1 MTRTLDTMAYALRRF
16 LGLCYRN
23 QNLLFV
29 VSALVTMSAFAF
41 VSGYWFFYRAAYV
54 LGGLVIICL
63 IWARVH
69 AGALEVAVERANDR
83 LQVGQEAEAR
93 VRLRSRS
100 KFTKVWL
107 EADDETDMPGT
118 PARTVLTLSS
128 NGSRNWKVNVRCAR
142 RGIYRAG
149 PVRITTGDPFGLF
162 RLTRTYGERRQLL
175 VLPRPEELPYFW
187 SPVAQL
193 PGEGSVRRRTH
204 YVTPNASGVRDY
216 YPGDSYN
223 RIHWRS
229 TARLG
234 RLMVKTFEMDPTSN
248 VWVLLDLDGSVQAG
262 VGDESTEEYGVRI
275 ATSLAYHF
283 VQSNRI
289 LGLMAL
295 GQEAVVLDPTRGSQ
309 QYGRILEALAMAE
322 ATGVKPLSLVLE
334 EEGRRFGRHTT
345 LIIVTPSADDGWL
358 ASLETTVQQGTR
370 AAVVSL
376 EAASFGGAEQRRSLR
391 PEALSSLGV
400 PAYIVRCGSDISLM
414 LGPAGMAAHA
424 APERQKAMA
433 R

>member
-1 MTRTLDTMAYALRRF
+1 MLDAMADGLRTALRF
-16 LGLCYRN
+16 CYHN

-29 VSALVTMSAFAF
+29 LIALWAMSFFAII
-41 VSGYWFFYRAAYV
+41 SGYWFFYRAAYV
-54 LGGLVIICL
+54 LGGLVVVCL
-63 IWARVH
+63 IWARIH
-69 AGALEVAVERANDR
+69 AGSLEVTVERANDR

-100 KFTKVWL
+100 KLTKVWL
-107 EADDETDMPGT
+107 EAEDETNMPGQ
-118 PARTVLTLSS
+118 PARTVVTLPAD
-128 NGSRNWKVNVRCAR
+128 GSRNWKVSLHCTR
-142 RGIYRAG
+142 RGVFRAG

-162 RLTRTYGERRQLL
+162 RLTRSYGEKRQLL

-234 RLMVKTFEMDPTSN
+234 QLMVKTFEMDPTSN
-248 VWVLLDLDGSVQAG
+248 VWILLDLEGAVQAG
-262 VGDESTEEYGVRI
+262 VGDDSTEEYGVRI

-289 LGLMAL
+289 LGLMAF
-295 GQEAVVLDPTRGSQ
+295 GEEAVVLDPTRGSH
-309 QYGRILEALAMAE
+309 QYGRVLEALAMAQ
-322 ATGVKPLSLVLE
+322 ASGAKPLSVVLE
-334 EEGRRFGRHTT
+334 EESRRFGRHTT
-345 LIIVTPSADDGWL
+345 LIIVTPSSEEDWL
-358 ASLETTVQQGTR
+358 PSLETTVQQGTR
-370 AAVVSL
+370 AAVV
-376 EAASFGGAEQRRSLR
+376 AVDAVSFGAVERPSLR
-391 PEALSSLGV
+391 VDALSALGV
-400 PAYIVRCGSDISLM
+400 PSYIVRCGSDISLM
-414 LGPAGMAAHA
+414 LGPSGMAAQA
-424 APERQKAMA
+424 APERQKAA
-433 R
+433 LR

>member
-1 MTRTLDTMAYALRRF
+1 MTRILDTMADALRRF
-16 LGLCYRN
+16 LRLCYRN
-23 QNLLFV
+23 QNLVFV
-29 VSALVTMSAFAF
+29 IAALVAMSVLAF

-54 LGGLVIICL
+54 LGGLVVICL

-69 AGALEVAVERANDR
+69 AGALEVTVERANDR
-83 LQVGQEAEAR
+83 LQVGQETEAR
-93 VRLRSRS
+93 VRLQSRS

-107 EADDETDMPGT
+107 EAEDETDMPGT
-118 PARTVLTLSS
+118 PARTVLTLPSS
-128 NGSRNWKVNVRCAR
+128 GARNWKVNVRCAR
-142 RGIYRAG
+142 RGIYRSG

-248 VWVLLDLDGSVQAG
+248 VWILLDLQGSVQAG
-262 VGDESTEEYGVRI
+262 AGDESTEEYGVRI

-283 VQSNRI
+283 VHSNRI
-289 LGLMAL
+289 LGLMAF
-295 GQEAVVLDPTRGSQ
+295 GREAVVLDPTRGSQ
-309 QYGRILEALAMAE
+309 Q
-322 ATGVKPLSLVLE
+322 
-334 EEGRRFGRHTT
+334 
-345 LIIVTPSADDGWL
+345 
-358 ASLETTVQQGTR
+358 
-370 AAVVSL
+370 
-376 EAASFGGAEQRRSLR
+376 
-391 PEALSSLGV
+391 
-400 PAYIVRCGSDISLM
+400 
-414 LGPAGMAAHA
+414 
-424 APERQKAMA
+424 
-433 R
+433 

>member
-1 MTRTLDTMAYALRRF
+1 MTRVLDGMADALRRF
-16 LGLCYRN
+16 LRICYRN

-29 VSALVTMSAFAF
+29 VTALATMSIFAF

-54 LGGLVIICL
+54 LGGLVIVCL

-107 EADDETDMPGT
+107 EAEDETDMPGT
-118 PARTVLTLSS
+118 PARTVLTLPS
-128 NGSRNWKVNVRCAR
+128 NGSRNWKVNLRCAR

-162 RLTRTYGERRQLL
+162 RLTRTYGEGRQLL

-248 VWVLLDLDGSVQAG
+248 VWVLVDLDGAVQGGA
-262 VGDESTEEYGVRI
+262 GDESTEEYGVRI

-283 VQSNRI
+283 VQSNRV
-289 LGLMAL
+289 LGLIAF
-295 GQEAVVLDPTRGSQ
+295 GEEAVVLDPTRGSQ
-309 QYGRILEALAMAE
+309 QYGRILEALAMAR
-322 ATGVKPLSLVLE
+322 ASGVKPLSLVLE

-345 LIIVTPSADDGWL
+345 LIIVTPSTSESW
-358 ASLETTVQQGTR
+358 
-370 AAVVSL
+370 
-376 EAASFGGAEQRRSLR
+376 EAASFGAEQPGSLR
-391 PEALSSLGV
+391 LEALSTLGV
-400 PAYIVRCGSDISLM
+400 PAYVVRCGSDISLM

-424 APERQKAMA
+424 APERQKATA

>member
-1 MTRTLDTMAYALRRF
+1 MTRILDAMADALRRF
-16 LGLCYRN
+16 LRLSYRN
-23 QNLLFV
+23 QNLVFV
-29 VSALVTMSAFAF
+29 IAALVAMSVLAF

-54 LGGLVIICL
+54 LGGLVVICL

-69 AGALEVAVERANDR
+69 AGALEVTVERANDR
-83 LQVGQEAEAR
+83 LQVGQETEAR
-93 VRLRSRS
+93 VRLQSRS

-107 EADDETDMPGT
+107 EAEDETDMPGT
-118 PARTVLTLSS
+118 PARTVLTLPSS
-128 NGSRNWKVNVRCAR
+128 GARNWKVNVRCAR
-142 RGIYRAG
+142 RGIYRSG

-248 VWVLLDLDGSVQAG
+248 VWILLDLEGSVQAG
-262 VGDESTEEYGVRI
+262 AGDASTEEYGVRI

-283 VQSNRI
+283 VHSNRI
-289 LGLMAL
+289 LGLMAF

-309 QYGRILEALAMAE
+309 QYGRMLEALAMAQ
-322 ATGVKPLSLVLE
+322 ATGLKPLSLVLE

-345 LIIVTPSADDGWL
+345 LVIVTPSTDESWL
-358 ASLETTVQQGTR
+358 PSLETTVQQGTR

-376 EAASFGGAEQRRSLR
+376 EAGSFGAEQRESLSL
-391 PEALSSLGV
+391 EALSTLGV
-400 PAYIVRCGSDISLM
+400 PAYVVRCGSDISLM
-414 LGPAGMAAHA
+414 LGPAGMAAHG
-424 APERQKAMA
+424 APERQKAMV

>member
-1 MTRTLDTMAYALRRF
+1 MTRILDAMADALRRF
-16 LGLCYRN
+16 LRLSYRN
-23 QNLLFV
+23 QNLVFV
-29 VSALVTMSAFAF
+29 IAALVAMSVLAF

-54 LGGLVIICL
+54 LGGLVVICL

-69 AGALEVAVERANDR
+69 AGALEVTVERANDR
-83 LQVGQEAEAR
+83 LQVGQETEAR
-93 VRLRSRS
+93 VRLQSRS

-107 EADDETDMPGT
+107 EAEDETDMPGT
-118 PARTVLTLSS
+118 PARTVLTLPSS
-128 NGSRNWKVNVRCAR
+128 GARNWKVNVRCAR
-142 RGIYRAG
+142 RGIYRSG

-248 VWVLLDLDGSVQAG
+248 VWILLDLEGSVQAG
-262 VGDESTEEYGVRI
+262 AGDESTEEYGVRI

-283 VQSNRI
+283 VHSNRI
-289 LGLMAL
+289 LGLMAF
-295 GQEAVVLDPTRGSQ
+295 GREAVVLDPARGSQ
-309 QYGRILEALAMAE
+309 QYGRMLEALAMAQ

-345 LIIVTPSADDGWL
+345 LVIVTPSTDESWL
-358 ASLETTVQQGTR
+358 PSLETTVQQGTR

-376 EAASFGGAEQRRSLR
+376 EAGSFGAEQRESLSL
-391 PEALSSLGV
+391 EALSTLGV
-400 PAYIVRCGSDISLM
+400 PAYVVRCGSDISLM
-414 LGPAGMAAHA
+414 LGPAGMAAHG
-424 APERQKAMA
+424 APERQKAMV

>member
-83 LQVGQEAEAR
+83 LQVGQEAEAK

-107 EADDETDMPGT
+107 EAEDETDMPGT

-162 RLTRTYGERRQLL
+162 RFMRSYGERRQLL
-175 VLPRPEELPYFW
+175 LLPHPY
-187 SPVAQL
+187 A
-193 PGEGSVRRRTH
+193 
-204 YVTPNASGVRDY
+204 
-216 YPGDSYN
+216 
-223 RIHWRS
+223 
-229 TARLG
+229 
-234 RLMVKTFEMDPTSN
+234 
-248 VWVLLDLDGSVQAG
+248 
-262 VGDESTEEYGVRI
+262 
-275 ATSLAYHF
+275 
-283 VQSNRI
+283 QSNRI

-295 GQEAVVLDPTRGSQ
+295 GKEAVVLDPTRGSQ

-358 ASLETTVQQGTR
+358 ASL
-370 AAVVSL
+370 
-376 EAASFGGAEQRRSLR
+376 
-391 PEALSSLGV
+391 
-400 PAYIVRCGSDISLM
+400 
-414 LGPAGMAAHA
+414 
-424 APERQKAMA
+424 
-433 R
+433 